1 MLDKE
6 FSLDLDHATKKD
18 LLLLPHKHR
27 SEIKIYD
34 SLLVCK
40 NGKHESKYATMLIVG
55 LYNNDIDLK
64 KAEIVSFY
72 SDAIHWKTNNL
83 DLNTDMFFPSGLIHF
98 FSWSAKFQAGWALS
112 SMNIELIK
120 KERE

>member
-6 FSLDLDHATKKD
+6 FSLDLNHATKKD

-27 SEIKIYD
+27 LEIKTYD

-40 NGKHESKYATMLIVG
+40 NGKHESKFATMLIVG
-55 LYNNDIDLK
+55 LYADDIDLK
-64 KAEIVSFY
+64 KAEIVSSC
-72 SDAIHWKTNNL
+72 SDVIHWKTNNL
-83 DLNTDMFFPSGLIHF
+83 DLNTDMYFPSGLIQF
-98 FSWSAKFQAGWALS
+98 FSWKAKFQTGCAIS